1 MKTYKDITKRYLFEN
16 RGRTITTICGIILS
30 ISLITAIMFFVKG
43 IHQSF
48 IDREINASGEYHI
61 AFTGLSKD
69 ELSKMSAHPGVKNV
83 GLFNNLGLI
92 VANNGEYDYKFS
104 LNEVTSG
111 EEHLFPYDILEG
123 RFGKDESEIVVDK
136 ITIKEMRK
144 FIGDNVTIE
153 ANGKKSNYKI
163 VGIIDNE
170 ALNEAKKEGS
180 IIISKSNVSL
190 GAETLVAFEGHL
202 KGLRKTL
209 NELQVMT
216 TKEGNEN
223 RYYLSYIGA
232 GKDIKRNAAIVSMA
246 IIIISLVIVSTV
258 LVIKNSFYI
267 SIVSRLKEFGLL
279 KAIGATTKQL
289 RSMIIKEANII
300 ALISIPFGLFFGTI
314 AIIVVEKVLWM
325 MSEQT
330 LVNIKIEWW
339 ILAIAAILGFITTY
353 ICAFLP
359 TLELKKIS
367 SLEAI
372 DNRNGIKKENI
383 KRRKYSF
390 IEKFFNIRTVIA
402 YRNIKRNKRR
412 YNSTILGLTIS
423 MIIFIVFSSYMG
435 IVINNTLGYT
445 EASLDVPDITTYV
458 YNNEKSKVD
467 SLLNEL
473 HKIKGISI
481 FEKNSL
487 GTGFLMQII
496 KKYNLNKEIFNED
509 NNYMSRRELNK
520 DYDIIAPTIY
530 SINLN
535 DDIMSI
541 LDKYVIEGK
550 VNSEYMK
557 KNNGIILVNE
567 RLHYLDNKYR
577 GRFSNLKV
585 GDKVYL
591 DNYENIK
598 FDESGNIKEYKKEGI
613 KEFEVVAIVSELPK
627 GLEEYDY
634 VVHNDS
640 LKELLGHSYNEYLKP
655 DSIQI
660 RIKDYNNKESIRN
673 NIKNIFEK
681 YSINYYDEKEA
692 MKQSNEFINQ
702 IKFLVYGF
710 IIVLG
715 LISCTNIF
723 NTMSTNIIFRRREIA
738 SLRAIGMSKKEIRNM
753 IMKEGALYGI
763 ISLIY
768 ATIIGTIINFMLYRN
783 LITIT
788 NFKFVIQFDVILFIG
803 IIGTLV
809 GIIASLIPL
818 RKVDHASI
826 VEDLKSE

>member
-1 MKTYKDITKRYLFEN
+1 
-16 RGRTITTICGIILS
+16 
-30 ISLITAIMFFVKG
+30 
-43 IHQSF
+43 
-48 IDREINASGEYHI
+48 
-61 AFTGLSKD
+61 
-69 ELSKMSAHPGVKNV
+69 
-83 GLFNNLGLI
+83 
-92 VANNGEYDYKFS
+92 
-104 LNEVTSG
+104 
-111 EEHLFPYDILEG
+111 
-123 RFGKDESEIVVDK
+123 
-136 ITIKEMRK
+136 
-144 FIGDNVTIE
+144 
-153 ANGKKSNYKI
+153 
-163 VGIIDNE
+163 
-170 ALNEAKKEGS
+170 
-180 IIISKSNVSL
+180 
-190 GAETLVAFEGHL
+190 
-202 KGLRKTL
+202 
-209 NELQVMT
+209 
-216 TKEGNEN
+216 
-223 RYYLSYIGA
+223 
-232 GKDIKRNAAIVSMA
+232 
-246 IIIISLVIVSTV
+246 
-258 LVIKNSFYI
+258 
-267 SIVSRLKEFGLL
+267 
-279 KAIGATTKQL
+279 
-289 RSMIIKEANII
+289 
-300 ALISIPFGLFFGTI
+300 
-314 AIIVVEKVLWM
+314 
-325 MSEQT
+325 
-330 LVNIKIEWW
+330 
-339 ILAIAAILGFITTY
+339 
-353 ICAFLP
+353 
-359 TLELKKIS
+359 
-367 SLEAI
+367 
-372 DNRNGIKKENI
+372 
-383 KRRKYSF
+383 
-390 IEKFFNIRTVIA
+390 
-402 YRNIKRNKRR
+402 
-412 YNSTILGLTIS
+412 
-423 MIIFIVFSSYMG
+423 
-435 IVINNTLGYT
+435 
-445 EASLDVPDITTYV
+445 
-458 YNNEKSKVD
+458 
-467 SLLNEL
+467 
-473 HKIKGISI
+473 
-481 FEKNSL
+481 
-487 GTGFLMQII
+487 MQII

>member
-1 MKTYKDITKRYLFEN
+1 MKTYRDITKRYLFEN

-30 ISLITAIMFFVKG
+30 ISLITAIMFFTKG
-43 IHQSF
+43 IHQGF
-48 IDREINASGEYHI
+48 INREIDASGAYHI

-69 ELSKMSAHPGVKNV
+69 ELSRMSAHPAVKNV

-92 VANNGEYDYKFS
+92 TANNGEYDYKFL

-111 EEHLFPYDILEG
+111 EEHLFPYDIVEG
-123 RFGKDESEIVVDK
+123 RFGKNESEAVIDK
-136 ITIKEMRK
+136 VTIKEMRK
-144 FIGDNVTIE
+144 SIGDNVTIE
-153 ANGKKSNYKI
+153 ANGKKSNYKV

-180 IIISKSNVSL
+180 IVISKSNVSL
-190 GAETLVAFEGHL
+190 GEETLAAFEGKT

-209 NELQVMT
+209 DELKTMT
-216 TKEGNEN
+216 SKEGNEN
-223 RYYLSYIGA
+223 NYYLSYIGA

-246 IIIISLVIVSTV
+246 VIIISLVIVSTV

-314 AIIVVEKVLWM
+314 AIIVVEKVLYM
-325 MSEQT
+325 ISDQI
-330 LVNIKIEWW
+330 LINIKIEWW
-339 ILAIAAILGFITTY
+339 ILALAAILGFVTTY

-367 SLEAI
+367 ALEAI
-372 DNRNGIKKENI
+372 DNRNGIKKEKI
-383 KRRKYSF
+383 KRRKHSF
-390 IEKFFNIRTVIA
+390 IEKFFNIRTVMA

-412 YNSTILGLTIS
+412 YNSTVLGLTIS
-423 MIIFIVFSSYMG
+423 MIIFIVFSSYMR
-435 IVINNTLGYT
+435 IVMNDTLGYT
-445 EASLDVPDITTYV
+445 EASLDTPDITTYI

-473 HKIKGISI
+473 QKIKGITI
-481 FEKNSL
+481 FEHNSL
-487 GTGFLMQII
+487 GTGLLGQII
-496 KKYNLNKEIFNED
+496 KKDNLNKEIFNKD
-509 NNYMSRRELNK
+509 NNYMSRNELNK
-520 DYDIIAPTIY
+520 DYDILAPAIY
-530 SINLN
+530 STELREDTI
-535 DDIMSI
+535 SV
-541 LDKYVIEGK
+541 LDKYLIEGK
-550 VNSEYMK
+550 INLEDMK
-557 KNNGIILVNE
+557 KNNGIIIVNN
-567 RLHYLDNKYR
+567 RFHYLENKFR
-577 GRFSNLKV
+577 GRVSNLKV
-585 GDKVYL
+585 GDKLYL
-591 DNYENIK
+591 DSYFNIEY
-598 FDESGNIKEYKKEGI
+598 DESGKIKNYKKDGV
-613 KEFEVVAIVSELPK
+613 KEFNVVAIVDELPT
-627 GLEEYDY
+627 GLETYDY
-634 VVHNDS
+634 IVDNNS
-640 LKELLGHSYNEYLKP
+640 IKELLGDNYNDCLDL

-660 RIKDYNNKESIRN
+660 RITDYNNKESIHN
-673 NIKNIFEK
+673 NIKEIFEK
-681 YSINYYDEKEA
+681 YSVNYYDEKEA
-692 MKQSNEFINQ
+692 MKESNEFINQ
-702 IKFLVYGF
+702 IRFLVYGF

-738 SLRAIGMSKKEIRNM
+738 SLRAIGMSKKEIINM

-783 LITIT
+783 LLTIT
-788 NFKFVIQFDVILFIG
+788 NFKFVIHFDVILFIG

-809 GIIASLIPL
+809 GVIASLIPL
-818 RKVDHASI
+818 RKVDHSSI
-826 VEDLKSE
+826 IENLKGE

>member
-1 MKTYKDITKRYLFEN
+1 
-16 RGRTITTICGIILS
+16 
-30 ISLITAIMFFVKG
+30 
-43 IHQSF
+43 
-48 IDREINASGEYHI
+48 
-61 AFTGLSKD
+61 
-69 ELSKMSAHPGVKNV
+69 
-83 GLFNNLGLI
+83 
-92 VANNGEYDYKFS
+92 
-104 LNEVTSG
+104 
-111 EEHLFPYDILEG
+111 
-123 RFGKDESEIVVDK
+123 
-136 ITIKEMRK
+136 MRK
-144 FIGDNVTIE
+144 SIGDNVTIE

-445 EASLDVPDITTYV
+445 
-458 YNNEKSKVD
+458 
-467 SLLNEL
+467 
-473 HKIKGISI
+473 
-481 FEKNSL
+481 
-487 GTGFLMQII
+487 
-496 KKYNLNKEIFNED
+496 
-509 NNYMSRRELNK
+509 R
-520 DYDIIAPTIY
+520 
-530 SINLN
+530 
-535 DDIMSI
+535 
-541 LDKYVIEGK
+541 
-550 VNSEYMK
+550 
-557 KNNGIILVNE
+557 LV
-567 RLHYLDNKYR
+567 
-577 GRFSNLKV
+577 
-585 GDKVYL
+585 
-591 DNYENIK
+591 
-598 FDESGNIKEYKKEGI
+598 
-613 KEFEVVAIVSELPK
+613 
-627 GLEEYDY
+627 
-634 VVHNDS
+634 
-640 LKELLGHSYNEYLKP
+640 
-655 DSIQI
+655 
-660 RIKDYNNKESIRN
+660 
-673 NIKNIFEK
+673 
-681 YSINYYDEKEA
+681 
-692 MKQSNEFINQ
+692 
-702 IKFLVYGF
+702 
-710 IIVLG
+710 
-715 LISCTNIF
+715 
-723 NTMSTNIIFRRREIA
+723 
-738 SLRAIGMSKKEIRNM
+738 
-753 IMKEGALYGI
+753 
-763 ISLIY
+763 
-768 ATIIGTIINFMLYRN
+768 
-783 LITIT
+783 
-788 NFKFVIQFDVILFIG
+788 
-803 IIGTLV
+803 
-809 GIIASLIPL
+809 
-818 RKVDHASI
+818 
-826 VEDLKSE
+826 

>member
-1 MKTYKDITKRYLFEN
+1 
-16 RGRTITTICGIILS
+16 
-30 ISLITAIMFFVKG
+30 
-43 IHQSF
+43 
-48 IDREINASGEYHI
+48 
-61 AFTGLSKD
+61 
-69 ELSKMSAHPGVKNV
+69 
-83 GLFNNLGLI
+83 
-92 VANNGEYDYKFS
+92 
-104 LNEVTSG
+104 
-111 EEHLFPYDILEG
+111 
-123 RFGKDESEIVVDK
+123 
-136 ITIKEMRK
+136 
-144 FIGDNVTIE
+144 
-153 ANGKKSNYKI
+153 
-163 VGIIDNE
+163 
-170 ALNEAKKEGS
+170 
-180 IIISKSNVSL
+180 
-190 GAETLVAFEGHL
+190 
-202 KGLRKTL
+202 
-209 NELQVMT
+209 MT

-585 GDKVYL
+585 GDK
-591 DNYENIK
+591 
-598 FDESGNIKEYKKEGI
+598 G
-613 KEFEVVAIVSELPK
+613 
-627 GLEEYDY
+627 
-634 VVHNDS
+634 
-640 LKELLGHSYNEYLKP
+640 
-655 DSIQI
+655 
-660 RIKDYNNKESIRN
+660 
-673 NIKNIFEK
+673 
-681 YSINYYDEKEA
+681 
-692 MKQSNEFINQ
+692 
-702 IKFLVYGF
+702 
-710 IIVLG
+710 
-715 LISCTNIF
+715 
-723 NTMSTNIIFRRREIA
+723 IFR
-738 SLRAIGMSKKEIRNM
+738 
-753 IMKEGALYGI
+753 
-763 ISLIY
+763 
-768 ATIIGTIINFMLYRN
+768 
-783 LITIT
+783 
-788 NFKFVIQFDVILFIG
+788 
-803 IIGTLV
+803 
-809 GIIASLIPL
+809 
-818 RKVDHASI
+818 
-826 VEDLKSE
+826 